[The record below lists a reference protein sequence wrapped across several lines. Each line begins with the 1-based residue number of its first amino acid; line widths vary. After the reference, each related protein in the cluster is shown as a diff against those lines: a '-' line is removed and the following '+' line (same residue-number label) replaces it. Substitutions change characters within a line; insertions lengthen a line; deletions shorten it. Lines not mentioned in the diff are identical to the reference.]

1 MWHTKITRI
10 NWENKFLFVIE
21 DARVTFLSS
30 SHLGHSHPPI
40 WDSFHKV
47 YFSGSSLSYLP
58 GTKGQVAVH
67 GVALWSTSAYCDRV
81 LGINNQSM
89 KAKLMLHIK
98 HYAVHGPS
106 TWFISSLPPLK
117 WTFIAESSLC
127 WRLKLWAV
135 INEGHGF
142 REASLLISCDTG
154 TRWRPW
160 SAASGKKTSTRD
172 KKSTR
177 DSRPFTK
184 SCPRIS
190 VSIKWVALTLPVWEE
205 VISPSKY

>member
-1 MWHTKITRI
+1 
-10 NWENKFLFVIE
+10 
-21 DARVTFLSS
+21 
-30 SHLGHSHPPI
+30 
-40 WDSFHKV
+40 
-47 YFSGSSLSYLP
+47 
-58 GTKGQVAVH
+58 
-67 GVALWSTSAYCDRV
+67 
-81 LGINNQSM
+81 M
-89 KAKLMLHIK
+89 KAKLMLHMK

-160 SAASGKKTSTRD
+160 SAASGKKS
-172 KKSTR
+172 
-177 DSRPFTK
+177 SRPRQVRQDFWSAEMLLYVLPPSLLSVLLNCSYYSDRLIPVIWAESSKRGHTFWSPRWN
-184 SCPRIS
+184 SCHQQR
-190 VSIKWVALTLPVWEE
+190 
-205 VISPSKY
+205 